1 MYSWKRKII
10 IFFFFSSALM
20 TWTCLSPKTTMM
32 ITIPLPLA
40 VLVSYALLNKDFLP
54 NSSQSSPKELKHVK
68 YSIVG
73 STSDTMD
80 QDAPSRQK
88 LTCGE
93 MLNIAWKMSSVNISL
108 LLSFSAEYISAV
120 SVLTTISFPDSH
132 ILPRDHFLIYLLSY
146 FIGRFVGRSYLLLFS
161 WLPSNIT
168 KFLQC
173 NRTWIFTVLQMAQLT
188 FLVLNSLYHF
198 VPYIWI
204 IICVCS
210 TLGLIGGMICVN
222 APHAVAQHVKSE
234 EKEFALGLVSVGS
247 SMGVLVGALIGLA
260 VESSLRKHCVEHY
273 PDTKEFCFTRYQ
285 NTTGWE
291 TNIHC

>member
-1 MYSWKRKII
+1 
-10 IFFFFSSALM
+10 
-20 TWTCLSPKTTMM
+20 MM

-40 VLVSYALLNKDFLP
+40 VLIFYALLNKEFLP
-54 NSSQSSPKELKHVK
+54 NSSQSSPIKLKHVK
-68 YSIVG
+68 YSTVG

-80 QDAPSRQK
+80 QDAPTRQK

-93 MLNIAWKMSSVNISL
+93 MLNIAWKISSVGISL

-120 SVLTTISFPDSH
+120 SVLTTISFPKSQF
-132 ILPRDHFLIYLLSY
+132 LPRDHFLIYLLSY
-146 FIGRFVGRSYLLLFS
+146 YIGRFVGRSYLLLFA
-161 WLPSNIT
+161 WLPSDMT
-168 KFLQC
+168 EFLRC
-173 NRTWIFTVLQMAQLT
+173 NKTWIFTMLQLVQLT
-188 FLVLNSLYHF
+188 FLILDSLYHF

-234 EKEFALGLVSVGS
+234 EKEFALGLVSLGS